1 MKYIYRLR
9 LGVAAFSWFSIG
21 CGESVTATDQPA
33 MTDDFIRANGAALVI
48 GNSAT
53 PIFLRGA
60 NVQAHWLH
68 NPATGEFMLDDPT
81 DQAIPV
87 IWQDGIFEEQDMA
100 SIASYGMNVIRLTLN
115 YRMFETNA
123 NACVFSNRATCS
135 YDQRGWDWLDQII
148 GWARSHDVYV
158 ILNQH
163 VLAGGHQSDGLSP
176 ELWTERSNQERVI
189 LLWSALAQR
198 YRDEAQVAGYDLVN
212 EPVPTQGVSQ
222 WQAFAQEL
230 VDSIRVID
238 PRHLIIVESINGVA
252 PEAGVPAYWEFPF
265 VPVVDSNVM
274 YDFHMYDPGSYAFD
288 PLSTQRRGRGLSG
301 SRCDGADHRFSDGGR
316 DWEPTQDQ
324 RIHGVCLR
332 EMDGVWSGQQC
343 ARQCGRVGSVCA
355 SLPGPRVL
363 RVDDRRLGP
372 HESVSASLSV
382 LPLRSSQLDPIET
395 QSNELT
401 DSQAD
406 EIRTQFRELFSSR
419 LP

>member
-115 YRMFETNA
+115 YRMFEINA

-212 EPVPTQGVSQ
+212 EPVPTPGASQ

-238 PRHLIIVESINGVA
+238 PPSDYLVESINGVA

-274 YDFHMYDPGSYAFD
+274 YDFHMYDPGSYALIRFPPNDEGGVYPD
-288 PLSTQRRGRGLSG
+288 PGVMELTTDFQTGGVTG
-301 SRCDGADHRFSDGGR
+301 SLPRTREYMEYVFERWTAFGR
-316 DWEPTQDQ
+316 DNNAPVNVGEWAVYA
-324 RIHGVCLR
+324 RACLDR
-332 EMDGVWSGQQC
+332 GCYEWMTD
-343 ARQCGRVGSVCA
+343 
-355 SLPGPRVL
+355 VL
-363 RVDDRRLGP
+363 DLMNQYQLHYQYYP
-372 HESVSASLSV
+372 YAV
-382 LPLRSSQLDPIET
+382 LKLDPIET

-406 EIRTQFRELFSSR
+406 EIRTRFRELFSSR